1 MRVSRQRPGSGP
13 VSDSVDGPGPVEGP
27 GTSLSPASVVTIGNF
42 DGVHLGHRALID
54 QCAALKA
61 AGGALVVVTFEPLP
75 RAFFD
80 PENAPPRLTPPVDR
94 LRLLEQAGVDLTWM
108 MRFDRTLAQLGPGEF
123 VGQVLVD
130 GLGARHVVTGD
141 DFRFGHKRAGD
152 LDMLRRLGARHG
164 FESHVAETV
173 THDGLRVS
181 SGAIR
186 KALAHDDFEAA
197 AAMLGRP
204 FAISGRVTRGRQL
217 GRDLGY
223 PTANVRVLALPCPIQ
238 GIFAVRAR
246 VEGDVWRPGVASLGW
261 RPMVGG
267 EEMLLEVHF
276 FDIDAELYGRRLET
290 RFVAKLREEAHFDTL
305 DDMVGQMKNDESR
318 AREILGTK
326 SG

>member
-1 MRVSRQRPGSGP
+1 MRVSRQRPGSGAVP
-13 VSDSVDGPGPVEGP
+13 GSVDGPGA
-27 GTSLSPASVVTIGNF
+27 SLSPSSVVTIGNF

-61 AGGALVVVTFEPLP
+61 AADALAVVTFEPLP
-75 RAFFD
+75 RAFFN
-80 PENAPPRLTPPVDR
+80 PEDAPPRLTPPVDR

-108 MRFDRTLAQLGPGEF
+108 MRFDHALARLIPEEF

-173 THDGLRVS
+173 THNGLRVS

-186 KALAHDDFEAA
+186 KALADGEFELA

-217 GRDLGY
+217 GRTLGY
-223 PTANVRVLALPCPIQ
+223 PTSNVRIRVMPCPIQ

-246 VEGDVWRPGVASLGW
+246 VVGELWRPGVASLGW
-261 RPMVGG
+261 RPMVAG

-276 FDIDAELYGRRLET
+276 FDLDADLYGRRLET
-290 RFVAKLREEAHFDTL
+290 RFVAKLRDEAHFDTL

-318 AREILGTK
+318 AREILGTEQWMTE
-326 SG
+326 